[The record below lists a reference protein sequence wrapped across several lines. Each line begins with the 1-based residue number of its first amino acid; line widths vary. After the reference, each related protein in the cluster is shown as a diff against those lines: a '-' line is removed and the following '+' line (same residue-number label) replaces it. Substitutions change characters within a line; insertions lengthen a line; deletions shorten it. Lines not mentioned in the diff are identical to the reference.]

1 MENLTPVEIVALFDR
16 YVYGQTQAKKM
27 LAIALR
33 NRYRANKLNVV
44 DRMSVHKQNLL
55 IEGPTGTGK
64 TALMRVLKTKFGLPV
79 LELDMTAFTE
89 SGYVGREVTSIGKDL
104 ADLARSVELPD
115 WYIELR
121 TKRRVE
127 TEVDGNRL
135 TREEWERESRKEVER
150 ELDERAAER
159 QLRYQ
164 AKRDH
169 TELLRRQGILD
180 PKELYEEYQDIYCL
194 RAFMVGY
201 CRQHNLTYEDF
212 DIYSVT
218 LGGRTVQ
225 EWIDKMSEI
234 ARSLLGVSSI
244 SELLNSE
251 KLESHVDKLMD
262 GDIPGAI
269 GYMGEFMSLM
279 ALGEQIDLYVDAGQA
294 LMSNNLPLSCADGSD
309 FYDLFDTFNGD
320 DEDVEPVGINWLPI
334 DATAFTIR
342 MLSRLEDPEK
352 WCRWWDDV
360 FEGSPEFTKYADER
374 LWHYEIPETVA
385 PEKETVSRKDLKK
398 LPNCNGHDF
407 VENFAVVF
415 LDEFDKLI
423 EVDTQHTA
431 RVSRSGVQRSLLKM
445 VEGGIY
451 HGVDTTNVLFV
462 AAGSFAQ
469 APVSKLMAELQ
480 GRFPLRAKMSS
491 LDTEALIAIC
501 KLDNSEFHGMIKL
514 LKTEGVETQ
523 YDMDTYTFIAEK
535 TMEANAVENLGARR
549 LADIVH
555 QIFLPASYDSS
566 KYKQYDIRGETLR
579 GHAWTENA

>member
-251 KLESHVDKLMD
+251 ELESQVDKLMD
-262 GDIPGAI
+262 GDIPGTI

-320 DEDVEPVGINWLPI
+320 DEDVEPVGIIGSRSTLQRLLFACCLVWKILRSGVVGGMTCSKVLQNLPNTPMNGFGI
-334 DATAFTIR
+334 TRYLKQLYQKKKQSAAKTSRNYPTVMDMISLRTLRWCSWMSLTN
-342 MLSRLEDPEK
+342 LSRLTRNTLHVYPVVV
-352 WCRWWDDV
+352 C
-360 FEGSPEFTKYADER
+360 S
-374 LWHYEIPETVA
+374 VA
-385 PEKETVSRKDLKK
+385 
-398 LPNCNGHDF
+398 C
-407 VENFAVVF
+407 
-415 LDEFDKLI
+415 
-423 EVDTQHTA
+423 
-431 RVSRSGVQRSLLKM
+431 
-445 VEGGIY
+445 
-451 HGVDTTNVLFV
+451 
-462 AAGSFAQ
+462 
-469 APVSKLMAELQ
+469 
-480 GRFPLRAKMSS
+480 
-491 LDTEALIAIC
+491 
-501 KLDNSEFHGMIKL
+501 
-514 LKTEGVETQ
+514 
-523 YDMDTYTFIAEK
+523 
-535 TMEANAVENLGARR
+535 
-549 LADIVH
+549 
-555 QIFLPASYDSS
+555 
-566 KYKQYDIRGETLR
+566 
-579 GHAWTENA
+579 